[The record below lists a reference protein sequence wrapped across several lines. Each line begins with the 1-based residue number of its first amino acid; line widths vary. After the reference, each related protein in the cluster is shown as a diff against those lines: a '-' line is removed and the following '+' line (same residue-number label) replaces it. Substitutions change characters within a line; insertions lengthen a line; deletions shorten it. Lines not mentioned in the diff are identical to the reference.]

1 MTTLNPHKR
10 QVWTAN
16 AGDSRCAIGSEAA
29 SWQQH
34 DRAYNSSYRERLVN
48 GELCHCQLAISG
60 QEGAFWDRGS

>member
-1 MTTLNPHKR
+1 MTTLDPHKR

-34 DRAYNSSYRERLVN
+34 DRAYNSSCRERLAS

-60 QEGAFWDRGS
+60 QEGDF